1 MADLSISGLAS
12 GFDWKS
18 VVDQLTQ
25 VSRAPERRLRV
36 EQNKILLRN
45 NAYSSIQTQLSV
57 LSNRIDAINSTTLFG
72 GRKTTI
78 GDPTVA
84 SASATPDT
92 ALGAYDFNF
101 TQLATAALR
110 RGTTNA
116 GASLNAT
123 NNVSS
128 LTLGTAA
135 FATPITAGTFTVN
148 NKQVTIATTDSLQD
162 AFDKISAATSGAV
175 TGTYDSTTDK
185 ISLNSASTIVLGST
199 TDTSNFLTAAQLSN
213 NGTNAVTSRNTLG
226 VVKQSGVLTSAN
238 LTTAISDGGA
248 GAGEFKVNGVSL
260 SFNASSD
267 SIADV
272 LKRIND
278 SAAGVTATYDS
289 VNDRFSLTNK
299 TTGDLGVALEDV
311 TGNFLAA
318 TGLSGGALERGKDLL
333 YTINGGG
340 QLVSHSNTVTSDTS
354 GITGLSVTALKESS
368 TKVTVGTNTDPIKS
382 AITSFIAE
390 YNRAQS
396 LIDANTA
403 STTDAK
409 GKVAAGTLAG
419 ETDAF
424 SIASRLRGQV
434 NARSEAT
441 GVIKFLDD
449 LGITSNGTDN
459 TIALSDSTK
468 LDAALSDHLSAV
480 KDFFTNPTTGL
491 ATKFKTYVDSL
502 TGDNGFLPTKQA
514 ELTRQSATIDTSVSD
529 MERIVLANKDRL
541 TASFVAMETAQSRAN
556 QQLQFLQKRFP

>member
-25 VSRAPERRLRV
+25 VSRAPEQRLRV

-57 LSNRIDAINSTTLFG
+57 LSNRIDALNSTTLFD

-78 GDPTVA
+78 GDPTSA

-92 ALGAYDFNF
+92 ALGAYDFTF
-101 TQLATAALR
+101 TQLATAAVR
-110 RGTTNA
+110 RGAANA
-116 GASLNAT
+116 GANLNAT
-123 NNVSS
+123 NNVSG

-148 NKQVTIATTDSLQD
+148 NQQVTIATTDSLQD
-162 AFDKISAATSGAV
+162 AFDKISAATGGAV
-175 TGTYDSTTDK
+175 TGGYDSTTDK
-185 ISLNSASTIVLGST
+185 ISLNSASTIVLGSA

-226 VVKQSGVLTSAN
+226 VVRQSGVLSSAN
-238 LTTAISDGGA
+238 LATAISDGGA
-248 GAGEFKVNGVSL
+248 GAGGFKINGVSL

-267 SIADV
+267 SITDV

-278 SAAGVTATYDS
+278 STAGVTATYDS
-289 VNDRFSLTNK
+289 VNDRFALTNK

-318 TGLSGGALERGKDLL
+318 TGLSGGTLERGRDLL

-354 GITGLSVTALKESS
+354 GITGLSVTALKESP

-382 AITSFIAE
+382 AISSFIAE

-396 LIDANTA
+396 LIDSNTA
-403 STTDAK
+403 STTDAT
-409 GKVAAGTLAG
+409 GKVTAGTLSG
-419 ETDAF
+419 ESDAF

-434 NARSEAT
+434 NARSDAT

-449 LGITSNGTDN
+449 LGIASNGTDN
-459 TIALSDSTK
+459 TIALSDPTK
-468 LDAALSDHLSAV
+468 LDAALADHLSAV
-480 KDFFTNPTTGL
+480 KDFFTNSATGL
-491 ATKFKTYVDSL
+491 ATKLKTHVDSL
-502 TGDNGFLPTKQA
+502 TGDAGFLPAKHA
-514 ELTRQSATIDTSVSD
+514 ELTRQSAGIDTSVAD
-529 MERIVLANKDRL
+529 MERIVLANKERL
-541 TASFVAMETAQSRAN
+541 TASFIAMETAQSRTN
-556 QQLQFLQKRFP
+556 QQLQFLQKRFG